1 MMVTV
6 GADDTWDENRK
17 FVLEA
22 LARIEKRQNE
32 TFNEVVN
39 LKVRVASISGIVAL
53 IVGAVSTF
61 VTNLLTR

>member
-1 MMVTV
+1 MMDV